1 MITET
6 SFDPFLPKPRNN
18 LVVLPDG
25 WIQVKLAS
33 IADIRFS
40 GVDKKSSPG
49 EKPVFL
55 CNYMNVYNKEYVQG
69 NDNFMSATASESEIS
84 RFEINSGDVIITKDS
99 ETPDDIGIPAV
110 VVAAPKNLIC
120 GYHLALIRPKQDQV
134 DPLFLAKQLAHN
146 RISRYFA
153 RLANGMTRYGLT
165 TAVIENTP
173 IWLPPIEEQ
182 RKIAKSL
189 HTVDEAIQRTEQLIA
204 KLKAIKQ
211 GLLHDLLTRGLDEN
225 GQLRDPIAHPDQF
238 KDSPLGRIPKE
249 WEIYRINEIG
259 KVVSGTTPSRM
270 VPQYWG
276 GTIPW
281 ITPTDMSK
289 LTNDY
294 ISGGQDSITQS
305 GLESCS
311 ANLLPIGSIVVTT
324 RATLGLTAVA
334 ERELATNQGFKNII
348 PNNGWNSL
356 FLCYKIR
363 ELSNEMIKR
372 ASGTT
377 FLEISGTQ
385 FRLLKI
391 TAPVPGSKEQD
402 MIANA
407 ISIHNQRI
415 EKEEQYLAKLKL
427 IKKGLMHDLLT
438 GKVRVNIKTENLNQV
453 KEGEL

>member
-1 MITET
+1 MER
-6 SFDPFLPKPRNN
+6 LREARER
-18 LVVLPDG
+18 LG
-25 WIQVKLAS
+25 RG
-33 IADIRFS
+33 IAAVRFKEK
-40 GVDKKSSPG
+40 VDKNFG
-49 EKPVFL
+49 WHL
-55 CNYMNVYNKEYVQG
+55 LNYWIKDLRTVSQG
-69 NDNFMSATASESEIS
+69 STFEAVGKNELS
-84 RFEINSGDVIITKDS
+84 RLTVSDVPSD
-99 ETPDDIGIPAV
+99 E
-110 VVAAPKNLIC
+110 
-120 GYHLALIRPKQDQV
+120 
-134 DPLFLAKQLAHN
+134 QL
-146 RISRYFA
+146 
-153 RLANGMTRYGLT
+153 
-165 TAVIENTP
+165 
-173 IWLPPIEEQ
+173 Q
-182 RKIAKSL
+182 IAKIL
-189 HTVDEAIQRTEQLIA
+189 DTIDETIQKTEQLIA

-211 GLLHDLLTRGLDEN
+211 GMLHDLLTCGLDEN
-225 GQLRDPIAHPDQF
+225 GQLREPVAHPEQF

>member
-1 MITET
+1 MGWELSTLGDCLDELYRYPTYYGIKYVSKGVPEIRGELIEEDGTLEKKGEAYRYIDCKTAEIFPKVRLEAQDFVLSVRGTVGKVGMVPEQLSGAVITANLIRLKFNKSLIWPKWARHFLLSAFFQNQLEAIT
-6 SFDPFLPKPRNN
+6 SATTIKT
-18 LVVLPDG
+18 
-25 WIQVKLAS
+25 IQVPKLRS
-33 IADIRFS
+33 IALLR
-40 GVDKKSSPG
+40 
-49 EKPVFL
+49 
-55 CNYMNVYNKEYVQG
+55 
-69 NDNFMSATASESEIS
+69 
-84 RFEINSGDVIITKDS
+84 
-99 ETPDDIGIPAV
+99 
-110 VVAAPKNLIC
+110 
-120 GYHLALIRPKQDQV
+120 
-134 DPLFLAKQLAHN
+134 
-146 RISRYFA
+146 
-153 RLANGMTRYGLT
+153 
-165 TAVIENTP
+165 
-173 IWLPPIEEQ
+173 PPIHEQ
-182 RKIAKSL
+182 LQIAKIL
-189 HTVDEAIQRTEQLIA
+189 DTVDEAIQRTEQLIA

-225 GQLRDPIAHPDQF
+225 GQLRDPIAHPEQF
-238 KDSPLGRIPKE
+238 KDSTLGRIPKE
-249 WEIYRINEIG
+249 WEVYRINEIG

-324 RATLGLTAVA
+324 RATLGLTAVT

-348 PNNGWNSL
+348 PNDGWNSL
-356 FLCYKIR
+356 FLCYKIH

-385 FRLLKI
+385 FILLEI
-391 TAPVPGSKEQD
+391 TAPVPGSKEQS

-407 ISIHNQRI
+407 ISVHNQRI

-427 IKKGLMHDLLT
+427 LKKGLMHDLLT
-438 GKVRVNIKTENLNQV
+438 GKVGVRIDDGEGKEYTLKETTE
-453 KEGEL
+453 KIEEE